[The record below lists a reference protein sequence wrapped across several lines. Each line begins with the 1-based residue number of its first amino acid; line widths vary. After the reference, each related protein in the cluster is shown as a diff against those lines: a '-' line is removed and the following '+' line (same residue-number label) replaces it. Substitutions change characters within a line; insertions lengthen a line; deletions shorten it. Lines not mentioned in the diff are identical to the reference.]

1 MTPERFSG
9 DATDFRERVIW
20 LIRNFAGR
28 PTRYKALEE
37 RFGISARKWQN
48 VCNHVQQPSIEMV
61 AALAS
66 VYPFFL
72 SWMVTGHGRTVMQM
86 DPRDDWFGKLLEVLE
101 EAPEAQEDVL
111 HRYADRLTE
120 DHGIR
125 TEDTTTSAADP
136 KKRIALESALSDAA
150 SVGRSVKALNK
161 LRDGEEAKRNGNKKS

>member
-9 DATDFRERVIW
+9 DANDFRERVIW

-48 VCNHVQQPSIEMV
+48 VCNHVQQPSIDMV

-86 DPRDDWFGKLLEVLE
+86 DPHDDWFGKLLEVLE
-101 EAPEAQEDVL
+101 GAPDAQKDVL

-120 DHGIR
+120 DLGISA
-125 TEDTTTSAADP
+125 ENKTTSADDP
-136 KKRIALESALSDAA
+136 KKRIDLEKALSDTA
-150 SVGRSVKALNK
+150 SIGKSEKTLNK
-161 LRDGEEAKRNGNKKS
+161 LADREEAKRNVDKKS

>member
-1 MTPERFSG
+1 MTPERFIG

-28 PTRYKALEE
+28 PTRYKALED

-72 SWMVTGHGRTVMQM
+72 SWLVTGQSRTVMQM
-86 DPRDDWFGKLLEVLE
+86 DPKDDWFAKLLDVLE
-101 EAPEAQEDVL
+101 DTPEARDDVL
-111 HRYADRLTE
+111 HRYADRLSE
-120 DHGIR
+120 DHGVR
-125 TEDTTTSAADP
+125 VEDKSTSADIPQQRAT
-136 KKRIALESALSDAA
+136 LEAALSTPTKKPTTRA
-150 SVGRSVKALNK
+150 RKAN
-161 LRDGEEAKRNGNKKS
+161 DGKKS